1 MKYTLLITEIK
12 KKEKILYLK
21 SYGYYK
27 DLVFVVERQWEN
39 DKLNDK
45 ERSIMEHMRVKT
57 YELL

>member
-27 DLVFVVERQWEN
+27 DLAFVVERQWED

-45 ERSIMEHMRVKT
+45 ERSIMKYMGVKT

>member
-27 DLVFVVERQWEN
+27 DLVFVVERQ
-39 DKLNDK
+39 KLYGKRKDHYTH
-45 ERSIMEHMRVKT
+45 SF
-57 YELL
+57 YG

>member
-12 KKEKILYLK
+12 KEEKILYLK

-27 DLVFVVERQWEN
+27 DLVFVVERQWED

-45 ERSIMEHMRVKT
+45 ERSIMKYMGVKT

>member
-45 ERSIMEHMRVKT
+45 ERSIMEHMEVKT

>member
-45 ERSIMEHMRVKT
+45 EGSIMEHMGVKT

>member
-45 ERSIMEHMRVKT
+45 ERSIMGHMGVKT

>member
-27 DLVFVVERQWEN
+27 DLVFVVERQWED

-45 ERSIMEHMRVKT
+45 ERSIMKNMGVKT

>member
-27 DLVFVVERQWEN
+27 DLVFVVERQWED

-45 ERSIMEHMRVKT
+45 ERSIMKYMGIKT

>member
-27 DLVFVVERQWEN
+27 DLVFVVERQWED

-45 ERSIMEHMRVKT
+45 ERSIMKHMEVKT

>member
-27 DLVFVVERQWEN
+27 DLVFVVERQWEDDN
-39 DKLNDK
+39 LNNK
-45 ERSIMEHMRVKT
+45 EKSIMKHIGVKT

>member
-45 ERSIMEHMRVKT
+45 ERSIMEHMGVKN

>member
-45 ERSIMEHMRVKT
+45 ERRIM
-57 YELL
+57 

>member
-45 ERSIMEHMRVKT
+45 KRSIMEHMGVKT

>member
-27 DLVFVVERQWEN
+27 NLVFVVERQWEN

-45 ERSIMEHMRVKT
+45 ERSIMEHMGAKT

>member
-45 ERSIMEHMRVKT
+45 ERSIMKYMGVKT

>member
-27 DLVFVVERQWEN
+27 DLVFVVERQWED

-45 ERSIMEHMRVKT
+45 ERSIMKYMGVKT

>member
-1 MKYTLLITEIK
+1 MITEIK

-45 ERSIMEHMRVKT
+45 ERSIMEHMGVKT

>member
-27 DLVFVVERQWEN
+27 DLVFVVERQWED

-45 ERSIMEHMRVKT
+45 ERNIMKHMGVKT

>member
-27 DLVFVVERQWEN
+27 DLVFVVKRQWEN

-45 ERSIMEHMRVKT
+45 ERSIMEHMGVKT